1 MLLPSLCAGPLLA
14 QICLRFYLQLHVSIC
29 PFLLPSFSL
38 FVNMHMRANVRALF
52 LNLPPAP
59 QLATVSSVYWLRSST
74 LNRKSQQFCTT
85 STRPRLDHIDIF
97 GFHGAGER
105 QRRGLAPLPQPQSLG
120 QHVLACVFAVLTLE
134 QLTD

>member
-1 MLLPSLCAGPLLA
+1 MQGKDASSKPLCRAPSRPDLFKILSPASCLNLSISLAIFLPVCQYAYG
-14 QICLRFYLQLHVSIC
+14 V
-29 PFLLPSFSL
+29 
-38 FVNMHMRANVRALF
+38 NVRALF

-97 GFHGAGER
+97 VFHGAGER

-120 QHVLACVFAVLTLE
+120 QHFRV
-134 QLTD
+134 